1 MASVKKLTTLL
12 LPRPPDP
19 AVRRLPNF
27 LTAFRLLMSPL
38 IVVLIFLGA
47 PHSAAFLGYPEIFA
61 WAALALFALA
71 GITDYLDG
79 YLARSRGWYTRL
91 GKLMDPIADKVLV
104 ISVIAAL
111 LAVDRLPGWH
121 FIPALIIIIREIC
134 IAGLREFLSSSQ
146 NELPVSFSGKI
157 KTFIQIF
164 ALGFIIAAPAGDA
177 LLPATT
183 IGLTLLWL
191 AAAVTLISAWEYVR
205 GVMPQLD
212 FSDHDN

>member
-1 MASVKKLTTLL
+1 M
-12 LPRPPDP
+12 
-19 AVRRLPNF
+19 RRLPNY
-27 LTAFRLLMSPL
+27 LTAFRLLVSPL
-38 IVVLIFLGA
+38 ILLLIFMGE
-47 PHSAAFLGYPEIFA
+47 PRSAAFLGYPEFLA
-61 WAALALFALA
+61 WLALGIFALA

-111 LAVDRLPGWH
+111 LAVDRLPDWH

-134 IAGLREFLSSSQ
+134 IAGLREFLSNAQ

-164 ALGFIIAAPAGDA
+164 ALGFMIAAPAGDT

-191 AAAVTLISAWEYVR
+191 AAAVTVISAYEYVR

-212 FSDHDN
+212 FSDDEDSK